1 MNDSSEP
8 VYKVR
13 LRIGNANRDGFFQRW
28 LEFWGIQIVM
38 GFYQRWLRELGG
50 IQAGMV

>member
-13 LRIGNANRDGFFQRW
+13 LRIGNANCDGFLLKMTRIF
-28 LEFWGIQIVM
+28 GNTNCD
-38 GFYQRWLRELGG
+38 GFLSK
-50 IQAGMV
+50 MN

>member
-13 LRIGNANRDGFFQRW
+13 LRIGNANRDGFFSKMTRI
-28 LEFWGIQIVM
+28 LGNTNCD
-38 GFYQRWLRELGG
+38 GFLSK
-50 IQAGMV
+50 MN